1 MICIEPD
8 GIWCKK
14 CQKMHPTLF
23 WHEKYNDYE
32 LSRKEKWF
40 ESIKRF
46 KTYIT
51 EKDYIDSLPTKGL
64 KQEEQEGNC
73 VICNTPTFFKTIETD
88 NYVCCDECK
97 YKELGY
103 KDD

>member
-32 LSRKEKWF
+32 LSRKERWF
-40 ESIKRF
+40 ESI
-46 KTYIT
+46 
-51 EKDYIDSLPTKGL
+51 KGL

-103 KDD
+103 EDD

>member
-23 WHEKYNDYE
+23 WHDKYNDYE
-32 LSRKEKWF
+32 LFRKEQW
-40 ESIKRF
+40 IKSMKSF
-46 KTYIT
+46 I
-51 EKDYIDSLPTKGL
+51 ENVNEDDYIDSLPIKGL
-64 KQEEQEGNC
+64 KEENIEGKC
-73 VICNTPTFFKTIETD
+73 IICNSSTFFKTIKTN

-103 KDD
+103 DDV